1 MNPPVVAECEGD
13 YTFDKR
19 SGSLQWQVGRRISR
33 SYITGG
39 SKSFLF
45 QLPVIDASNKTGSM
59 EFACGGN
66 ADDFFPVRVSFYS
79 KKSYSEIQVFPH
91 PSSHPLWDFSE
102 E

>member
-19 SGSLQWQVGRRISR
+19 SGSLQWQVGRSE
-33 SYITGG
+33 GALAVLAG
-39 SKSFLF
+39 DSKSFLF

-79 KKSYSEIQVFPH
+79 KKSYSEIQVQG
-91 PSSHPLWDFSE
+91 W
-102 E
+102 